1 MKKRVWGYFKA
12 NPVSSSL
19 MCANALEEKH
29 LESMEVCHEL
39 SREGYLRRIV
49 APLGNGIE
57 PDNSEFYSVSKTYK
71 E

>member
-1 MKKRVWGYFKA
+1 MKKRVWEFFKV

-29 LESMEVCHEL
+29 LEIMEVCHEL

-49 APLGNGIE
+49 APLGNAIE
-57 PDNSEFYSVSKTYK
+57 SNNSEFYSVSKIYK
-71 E
+71 